1 VERGSGVPNLVTW
14 GMQSHKECHNCIFKS
29 RIHVSDTSAHIDY
42 YTAWLTKVKMST
54 KSFESAENRLQDKLS
69 LMHELIAPPIY
80 ICDKNVAQNTR
91 PFR

>member
-54 KSFESAENRLQDKLS
+54 VFWESWKQAARQTFTYAWADC
-69 LMHELIAPPIY
+69 PTYIY
-80 ICDKNVAQNTR
+80 IYV
-91 PFR
+91 